1 MMMMCELPTIKTK
14 HVSRSDT
21 LSKEKVT
28 FVSHFRKFE
37 EHKTDRRRLIE
48 EKRSRTTPHREAKNL
63 LSAKE
68 SRARESVALF
78 FSPDRTRRRCGER
91 LSFFRARA
99 REKNE

>member
-1 MMMMCELPTIKTK
+1 MMMMCELLTIKTK

-28 FVSHFRKFE
+28 FVYIFESE